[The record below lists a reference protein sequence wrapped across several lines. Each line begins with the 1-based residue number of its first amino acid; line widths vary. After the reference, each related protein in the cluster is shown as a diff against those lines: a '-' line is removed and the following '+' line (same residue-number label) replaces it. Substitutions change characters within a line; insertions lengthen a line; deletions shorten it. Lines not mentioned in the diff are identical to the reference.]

1 MSKRTKESAQKLWGG
16 RFGKEPDTDAQ
27 RFSASFQVDKRL
39 YRHDIAGSIAHATML
54 GECGIITKT
63 DARKIVGG
71 LRRILIDIDSDT
83 LALEGADEDIHSFV
97 ERVLTERIGDAAG
110 RLHTARSRND
120 QIATDVRL
128 WLKDATA
135 ELMASLSGLQAALVK
150 QAECHTDTLLPGFTH
165 LQHAQPVRLAH
176 HLLAYF
182 WMLERD
188 AARLEDCVDRADV
201 SPLGAAALAGTDFP
215 IDPKLTAKLLGF
227 SRIADNSMDAV
238 SDRDFIVEF
247 ISALAL
253 LMTHLSRLC
262 EELILW
268 STLEFSFVSLD
279 ESLCT
284 GSSIMPQKKN
294 PDLAELIRGKT
305 GRVGGR
311 LVNLLMIMKGLPLT
325 YNTDLQ
331 EDKGALFDSFDTTR
345 DSLALMAKLIAT
357 AEFNTERMRNSLRND
372 FSTAT
377 DLADYLVRQG
387 VPFREAHRQV
397 GELVARLLAQG
408 KGLEDAT
415 ADDLPDGNALKALS
429 IEASADARAQ
439 LAGTGKQSVRAQ
451 LRKASRLLAARERK
465 GR

>member
-1 MSKRTKESAQKLWGG
+1 MSKRTKKSAQKLWGG

-27 RFSASFQVDKRL
+27 RFSASFPVDKRL

-71 LRRILIDIDSDT
+71 LRRILTDIDSDA
-83 LALEGADEDIHSFV
+83 LALDGTDEDIHSFV
-97 ERVLTERIGDAAG
+97 ERVLTERIGDTAG

-135 ELMASLSGLQAALVK
+135 EMIASLSSLQTALVK
-150 QAECHTDTLLPGFTH
+150 QAKCHIDTLLPGFTH

-188 AARLEDCVDRADV
+188 AARLEDCGDRADV

-215 IDPKLTAKLLGF
+215 VDPKLTAKLLGF

-262 EELILW
+262 EELVLW

-331 EDKGALFDSFDTTR
+331 EDKSALFDSFDTSR
-345 DSLALMAKLIAT
+345 DSSALMAKLITT
-357 AEFNTERMRNSLRND
+357 AEFNPERMRNSLRSD

-387 VPFREAHRQV
+387 VPFREAHQQV

-415 ADDLPDGNALKALS
+415 ADDLPDGDALKVLDV
-429 IEASADARAQ
+429 EASANARAQ
-439 LAGTGKQSVRAQ
+439 LAGTSKQSVRAQ
-451 LRKASRLLAARERK
+451 LRKAGRLLAARERK